1 MDQCSDY
8 IRKLEVYRRKLNP
21 NGDHGK
27 MNDLVTAVKS
37 KEFIENELKEFYT
50 TLTRPFTTLSQLHPG
65 IFRPISRSRQ
75 HPIKEGNCSIQN
87 LRIFALIR
95 LGIRIAQNIC
105 FPSLF
110 CID

>member
-1 MDQCSDY
+1 
-8 IRKLEVYRRKLNP
+8 
-21 NGDHGK
+21 

-37 KEFIENELKEFYT
+37 KEFIEDELKEFYA
-50 TLTRPFTTLSQLHPG
+50 TLTRPFTTLSQFIQEFSDLLVD
-65 IFRPISRSRQ
+65 Q
-75 HPIKEGNCSIQN
+75 DSIQLKKGLLN
-87 LRIFALIR
+87 TELRIFALIR